1 MRFDTPIYFV
11 SIQAG
16 EYDASTGDYGEDIP
30 TEEVRYA
37 AVTDTGT
44 ETMTIVYGALKQGSK
59 TVRLQNHYTKPFDR
73 IRIGEKRYRVDKERK
88 LRTKHIFIVSEVQ

>member
-1 MRFDTPIYFV
+1 MRFDTPIYFER
-11 SIQAG
+11 IQAG
-16 EYDASTGDYGEDIP
+16 EYDASTGNYGEDTK

-44 ETMTIVYGALKQGSK
+44 ETMNIVYGALKQGSK
-59 TVRLQNHYTKPFDR
+59 TVRLQNHYTKPFDC
-73 IRIGEKRYRVDKERK
+73 IRIGEKHYRVDKERK